1 MREFVMETM
10 MTLRLIIL
18 FCAMMAVS
26 ACVVE
31 PYGDSRGY
39 YYGNEYHGDDGH
51 RVWH

>member
-1 MREFVMETM
+1 

-18 FCAMMAVS
+18 FCALMAVS

-31 PYGDSRGY
+31 PYGGGGY
-39 YYGNEYHGDDGH
+39 YYGGGYHGDDGH